1 MRRRSL
7 FPPGEFPAAVAERL
21 SLWRLVHLRRLDL
34 TLAIYGR
41 FALAVKQRLWPKARQ
56 ALTEAP
62 RKRICRLGKFQQSI
76 AEIMTR
82 IHLAQAVRPGA
93 SNDLF

>member
-1 MRRRSL
+1 M
-7 FPPGEFPAAVAERL
+7 
-21 SLWRLVHLRRLDL
+21 HLRRLDL

-41 FALAVKQRLWPKARQ
+41 FALSVKQRLWPKARQ

-62 RKRICRLGKFQQSI
+62 RKRVYRLEKFQQSI
-76 AEIMTR
+76 AELMNR
-82 IHLAQAVRPGA
+82 LRLPQPVNQGA

>member
-1 MRRRSL
+1 MRKRSF
-7 FPPGEFPAAVAERL
+7 FPPGEFPAAVAQRL

-34 TLAIYGR
+34 SLAIYGR
-41 FALAVKQRLWPKARQ
+41 FALSRKQRLWPKARQ

-62 RKRICRLGKFQQSI
+62 RKRAYRLEQFQRSASELMNRLLMEQ
-76 AEIMTR
+76 R
-82 IHLAQAVRPGA
+82 DHQGA

>member
-7 FPPGEFPAAVAERL
+7 FPPGEFPAAVAARP

-62 RKRICRLGKFQQSI
+62 RKRAYRLEKFQQSVAQLMNRLLI
-76 AEIMTR
+76 AQPA
-82 IHLAQAVRPGA
+82 HQGA

>member
-1 MRRRSL
+1 MRRRWH
-7 FPPGEFPAAVAERL
+7 FPPGEFPAAVVPRL

-41 FALAVKQRLWPKARQ
+41 FALSVKQRLWPKARQ

-62 RKRICRLGKFQQSI
+62 RKRAYRGEKFQPPLTQLMNRLLI
-76 AEIMTR
+76 AQR
-82 IHLAQAVRPGA
+82 IRQGA